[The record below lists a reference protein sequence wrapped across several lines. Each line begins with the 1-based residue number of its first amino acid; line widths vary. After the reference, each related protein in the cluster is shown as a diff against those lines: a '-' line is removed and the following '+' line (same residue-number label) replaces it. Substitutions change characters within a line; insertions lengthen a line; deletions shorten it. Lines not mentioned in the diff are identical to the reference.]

1 MPTQSALF
9 ISSPTWVQQLQALPQ
24 PVPSAVQ
31 SWMFETHSL
40 TQRLR
45 AQFGNQVAVR
55 ILKQYWYK
63 PFITE
68 SRLLGLPPHRYTLI
82 REVLLHVQDTPLILA
97 RSIIPQQTI
106 AVAHRNLAHLGTR
119 PLGEVIFAYP
129 NLQRRALELCTV
141 PLDLWQNSCKQ
152 TCALPQSLWGR
163 RTIYAIPTQ
172 PMLVSEFFM
181 PELFR
186 VADVKN

>member
-1 MPTQSALF
+1 MSTPSALF
-9 ISSPTWVQQLQALPQ
+9 ISSPTWVKQLQALPQ
-24 PVPSAVQ
+24 PVPYAVQ

-45 AQFGNQVAVR
+45 AQFGNRVAVR
-55 ILKQYWYK
+55 ILKQHWFK
-63 PFITE
+63 PFISE
-68 SRLLGLPPHRYTLI
+68 SRLLDLPAYRYTLI
-82 REVLLHVQDTPLILA
+82 REVLLHVDNTPLILA

-129 NLQRRALELCTV
+129 NLQRRALQLCQV
-141 PLDLWQNSCKQ
+141 PEDLWQPACKQ
-152 TCALPQSLWGR
+152 TYALPQFLWGR
-163 RTIYAIPTQ
+163 RTVYAIPTQ